1 MRQTPPRP
9 TFALCLSLIAG
20 CEVPACFPI
29 KGQVI
34 WSRAQNWFATCC
46 LLLFAFC
53 FLPFIVSA
61 QTTSQTSFGKNRVQY
76 HRQFDDWLLYESA
89 NFVTYWYGDARNIA
103 QAAVQTAE
111 LEFPEIQ
118 QQLEHQMTEKIEMI
132 VFSDITD
139 VKQSNIG
146 EDEVFQLRAGET
158 KVVGGKIFVYFDGN
172 HQHLRVQIREGM
184 SAVLLNSMLFGSNL
198 QEIVQNAV
206 LLNLPGWYTSGLTAY
221 CGEELST
228 ELDKQLRDLL
238 LTGRYTNFDKLARS
252 QPRLAGHALWHY
264 IGLHFGRGTVSNLLY
279 LTRINRSVDAGF
291 LYVLGSGYR
300 RTTEAMLDY
309 FNQRYFD
316 EVRFMRTP
324 EASGQIAVKNKKKL
338 PLSQVK
344 ISPDGKRI
352 AYVSNDIGR
361 WRVWVQDLET
371 GKRKRLLRGGS
382 RNALQAT
389 DYNYP
394 LLAWNPDNQHLTVL
408 QERRDVL
415 HLISCDVTT
424 GKKENSPF
432 PPEYQRVYSL
442 EHVNPVEMLLSA
454 SSKGYTDLFLYRT
467 INRQSERITQDF
479 WDDLD
484 ASIVTLDGHKQ
495 VLFASNRLADTLSL
509 QRLDTLLPLGNFDI
523 FLFDL
528 DARSA
533 QLQRITHTPYANER
547 NPIGLDSTHFAYLSD
562 ESGMVNRQAGYL
574 ESYTAYYQTNFYLQD
589 DIVLR
594 SLDMTRSGEWPQ
606 EQALALLAPADTVA
620 RNIDS
625 TKLDSVRSFAVFK
638 KRPRVWNQTNYD
650 RNILSQTLSFRTG
663 KMVETIPRNGKTAF
677 FTRQTEPT
685 QLAPARITRHREL
698 MLRNAGLPV
707 PEQPLIEEVQKP
719 ASGNVPPDRPGSRSD
734 EQAMTDTVRVVQP
747 GWYFQVPDHLATP
760 TPDPRQEQPETP
772 RVPPAE
778 DNQVTIIRMD
788 ADSMQLAPRRPKST
802 IRPAV
807 EFGKAGSVIRF
818 NPAQI
823 IPYRLRFRTDY
834 ISTTMDNNQLFE
846 GLERYD
852 GPQDRLRT
860 PPPGVL
866 IKANFKDLLEDYV
879 IEAGFRLP
887 TTFNGAEYYLWL
899 DNKKRRLDRRMLI
912 YRRTQVNNVPREQ
925 PFSPVLPPDYSERT
939 NTILGQYEV
948 RLPLDVFTSLRA
960 TAGLRQDKT
969 IALSSDLP
977 TLQRSDVAE
986 QRASLRLAGV
996 FDNTVDVDLN
1006 LKTGSRAKVYVE
1018 AVKRFEVNT
1027 EPNFNVKFN
1036 SGFMTI
1042 VGLDARHY
1050 QMLDRRSQLAVRLAG
1065 ATSFG
1070 SEKMLYVL
1078 GGVDNWI
1085 FPKFETGISLPS
1097 GDDYAYQTLASNL
1110 RGFKQN
1116 IRNGNSFALLNT
1128 ELRVPIFKYFSRKPV
1143 LGNFWRNFQLIGFFD
1158 VGTAWQGKSPYLGD
1172 NPINTVYLYNPPTVT
1187 IKVNY
1192 FRDPLV
1198 AGYGVGVRALIFGL
1212 YLRAD
1217 YAWGI
1222 ETRIVQKPLFHL
1234 ALGTDF

>member
-1 MRQTPPRP
+1 MRQTTPSQ
-9 TFALCLSLIAG
+9 TYG
-20 CEVPACFPI
+20 HPAWIFP
-29 KGQVI
+29 
-34 WSRAQNWFATCC
+34 
-46 LLLFAFC
+46 LLLAAFYCVPFAA
-53 FLPFIVSA
+53 SA

-76 HRQFDDWLLYESA
+76 HRQFDDWLLYESP

-103 QAAVQTAE
+103 QSAVQAAE
-111 LEFPEIQ
+111 LDFPEIQ
-118 QQLEHQMTEKIEMI
+118 QLLEHQMTEKIEMI
-132 VFSDITD
+132 VFSDLTD

-146 EDEVFQLRAGET
+146 EDEVFQLKAGET
-158 KVVGGKIFVYFDGN
+158 KVVGSKIFVFFDGN

-184 SAVLLNSMLFGSNL
+184 AAVLLNSMLFGSNL

-221 CGEELST
+221 AGEEWSP
-228 ELDKQLRDLL
+228 ELDNQLRDLL
-238 LTGRYTNFDKLARS
+238 LTGKYANFDKLARYE
-252 QPRLAGHALWHY
+252 PRLAGHALWHY
-264 IGLHFGRGTVSNLLY
+264 IGMHFGRSTVSNLLY

-309 FNQRYFD
+309 FNQRYF
-316 EVRFMRTP
+316 EEARFMHSP
-324 EASGQIAVKNKKKL
+324 AAEAQISVKNKKKL

-344 ISPDGKRI
+344 VSPDGRRI
-352 AYVSNDIGR
+352 AYVSNDIGK
-361 WRVWVQDLET
+361 WRVYVQDLET
-371 GKRKRLLRGGS
+371 GKRTRVLRGGS

-394 LLAWNPDNQHLTVL
+394 LLAWNPDNQRLTVL
-408 QERRDVL
+408 YEKRDVL
-415 HLISCDVTT
+415 HLANYDLTT
-424 GKKENSPF
+424 KKVERNPF
-432 PPEYQRVYSL
+432 PPEYQRVYSMD
-442 EHVNPVEMLLSA
+442 HVNPFDILLSA
-454 SSKGYTDLFLYRT
+454 SVKGYTDLFIYRT
-467 INRQSERITQDF
+467 NNRQSERLTQDF

-484 ASIVTLDGHKQ
+484 ASVITLDGHKQ
-495 VLFASNRLADTLSL
+495 VIFSSNRLADTLSV
-509 QRLDTLLPLGNFDI
+509 QRLDTILPLGHFDI

-533 QLQRITHTPYANER
+533 QLQRITSTPYADER

-562 ESGMVNRQAGYL
+562 QTGMTNRQAGKL
-574 ESYTAYYQTNFYLQD
+574 EEYTAYYQTNFYLKD

-594 SLDMTRSGEWPQ
+594 SLDGSRSGEWTQ
-606 EQALALLAPADTVA
+606 QQALTQTLLALADTVA
-620 RNIDS
+620 KHIDS
-625 TKLDSVRSFAVFK
+625 TQLDSVRSFAVFK
-638 KRPRVWNQTNYD
+638 KRPVVWNQTNYD
-650 RNILSQTLSFRTG
+650 RNIEAQTLSMRTG
-663 KMVETIPRNGKTAF
+663 KLVEIVPRNGKTLF
-677 FTRQTEPT
+677 FTQTTAPEAV
-685 QLAPARITRHREL
+685 APARITRYREL

-707 PEQPLIEEVQKP
+707 PEQPVIEEVQKP
-719 ASGNVPPDRPGSRSD
+719 GTGNVPPPVRSD
-734 EQAMTDTVRVVQP
+734 DRGAYTDIIDTVRAIQP
-747 GWYFQVPDHLATP
+747 GWYFHVPDHLMTP
-760 TPDPRQEQPETP
+760 APDKKEQPEVP
-772 RVPPAE
+772 RPAPVD
-778 DNQVTIIRMD
+778 DNSVTIIHMD
-788 ADSMQLAPRRPKST
+788 ADTMQIAPRRPKAT
-802 IRPAV
+802 NRPSV
-807 EFGKAGSVIRF
+807 EFGKNGSVIRF
-818 NPAQI
+818 NQAQI
-823 IPYRLRFRTDY
+823 IPYRLHFRTDY

-846 GLERYD
+846 GLQRYD
-852 GPQDRLRT
+852 GPEDRLQT

-887 TTFNGAEYYLWL
+887 TTFNGTEYYLWF
-899 DNKKRRLDRRMLI
+899 DNKKRRLDRRILL

-925 PFSPVLPPDYSERT
+925 PYSPVLPPEFSERT
-939 NTILGQYEV
+939 NTILAQYEV
-948 RLPLDVFTSLRA
+948 RYPLDVFTSLRA

-977 TLQRSDVAE
+977 TLERSDIAE
-986 QRASLRLAGV
+986 QRASLRLAAI
-996 FDNTVDVDLN
+996 FDNTVNVDLN
-1006 LKTGSRAKVYVE
+1006 LKTGTRAKIYTE
-1018 AVKRFEVNT
+1018 AVKRFDLNT
-1027 EPNFNVKFN
+1027 EPNVSLKFN
-1036 SGFMTI
+1036 SGFMTVI
-1042 VGLDARHY
+1042 GLDARHY

-1116 IRNGNSFALLNT
+1116 IRNGSSFALMNA
-1128 ELRVPIFKYFSRKPV
+1128 ELRVPIFKYFSNKPV

-1158 VGTAWQGKSPYLGD
+1158 VGTAWQGISPYQGD

-1198 AGYGVGVRALIFGL
+1198 AGYGIGARALIFGL

-1222 ETRIVQKPLFHL
+1222 ETRVIQKPLFHL